1 MISIAVVDSGP
12 LLAVANR
19 ADPDHQRCADALADP
34 TLRLV
39 IPALCVAEV
48 SYLLGRRAG
57 AAAEARFLSGL
68 AELQVEAP
76 APWEWERIAELVD
89 QYARFPLGGTDA
101 SVVALAERFETDLV
115 VTLDRRHFSVVSP
128 RHCERFHLLPE

>member
-76 APWEWERIAELVD
+76 APWEWDRIAQLVD

-128 RHCERFHLLPE
+128 RHCERFRLLPE